1 MPMPSHIDRRPILR
15 PTHRILL
22 ICALV
27 GPALFVP
34 GCHRAAGAPPN
45 TDPASPE
52 SGTAAPAAKALDLSR
67 EQRNSVRIQPVG
79 TYAFVAESESVGTV
93 SFDEDPAVTQAE
105 STLISAAANLDQSR
119 KELRRVESLGESNGI
134 APKELEGAIA
144 ARETAAAA
152 LKAAHD
158 AVRALGKT
166 EAEINR
172 MVATG
177 HFDSP
182 ASRSHAV
189 WVVANV
195 TETDSA
201 QVRVGQR
208 VRVRVP
214 AYPDRSYAGRVSR
227 LYSTIDPTTHRLTVR
242 AQVED
247 PNGELRLGM
256 LATVVIRS
264 GEPVESIAVPTTA
277 VVREGDGSM
286 ITWVTSDRQRFTERS
301 LTLGLQRDGRYQV
314 LAGLKANE
322 LVVVDGGV
330 FLSNLLEAPP
340 SD

>member
-1 MPMPSHIDRRPILR
+1 MPSHIDRRPILP
-15 PTHRILL
+15 PTRRVLL
-22 ICALV
+22 ICASIGL
-27 GPALFVP
+27 ALLAP
-34 GCHRAAGAPPN
+34 GCHRAATAPPSA
-45 TDPASPE
+45 DPGTPG
-52 SGTAAPAAKALDLSR
+52 SGAAAPAAKALDLSP
-67 EQRNSVRIQPVG
+67 EQRNAVRIEPAG
-79 TYAFVAESESVGTV
+79 TFAFVAESETVGTV
-93 SFDEDPAVTQAE
+93 SFDEDPAVIQAE
-105 STLISAAANLDQSR
+105 STLISAAASLDQSR
-119 KELRRVESLGESNGI
+119 KELRRAQSLGESNGI

-152 LKAAHD
+152 LKAARD

-166 EAEINR
+166 DAEIDR

-177 HFDSP
+177 QFDSP
-182 ASRSHAV
+182 GTQGHTV

-201 QVRVGQR
+201 QVRVRQR
-208 VRVRVP
+208 VRVQVAAHP
-214 AYPDRSYAGRVSR
+214 NRSYAGRVSR
-227 LYSTIDPTTHRLTVR
+227 VYSTIDPNTHRLTVR

-247 PNGELRLGM
+247 PKGELRPGM

-301 LTLGLQRDGRYQV
+301 LTLGLQREGRYQV